1 MAAQDSVPS
10 ALGFRMPAEWEPHAA
25 TWLAWPHKEDSWPG
39 NFAPIP
45 AVWVDIVRSLAPYE
59 AVNILV
65 NDSAMAARVRA
76 GLHAREVFD
85 ENISVY
91 EIPTD
96 DAWIRD
102 YGPMFITRRA
112 EAAALKWRY
121 NAWGGKYPPWD
132 LDDAAAEKIC
142 ASLVVPVFRP
152 GIVLEGG
159 SIEVNGHGTLLT
171 TEACLLNPNR
181 NPHLR
186 REEIEHCL
194 RNYLGVRHILWL
206 GQGVAGD
213 DTDGHI
219 DDLARFVD
227 PTTVVTVIENNPH
240 DENFEALQA
249 NHERLLGMTDQDGRP
264 LRLITLPMP
273 RAIFYRD
280 QRLPASYANFYVAN
294 DVVLVPTF
302 RDPND
307 VVALQTLQ
315 GLFPQ
320 RQVVGIQAS
329 EMVWGLGT
337 VHCVTQQQPLP

>member
-1 MAAQDSVPS
+1 MAAQDSVPGV
-10 ALGFRMPAEWEPHAA
+10 LGFRMPAEWEPHAA

-45 AVWVDIVRSLAPYE
+45 AVWVDIVRALAPYE

-65 NDSAMAARVRA
+65 NGSATAAHVRA
-76 GLHAREVFD
+76 SLREREVSD
-85 ENISVY
+85 RNISMY

-102 YGPMFITRRA
+102 YGPIFITRRA

-142 ASLVVPVFRP
+142 ASLNVPVFHP

-159 SIEVNGHGTLLT
+159 SIEVNGRGTLLT

-181 NPHLR
+181 NLHLR

-206 GQGVAGD
+206 GQGIAGD

-219 DDLARFVD
+219 DDLARFID

-249 NHERLLGMTDQDGRP
+249 NHDRLLGMTDQDGRP
-264 LRLITLPMP
+264 LRVTTLPMP
-273 RAIFYRD
+273 RAIFYKD

-320 RQVVGIQAS
+320 RRVVGIQAT